1 MKASSVQQCCDECG
15 GEMSKA
21 HRWYHGKRY
30 CATCYARLFKRRLC
44 SGCGGSKRLPVFLPT
59 TQCDSCI
66 GVQPCIRCT
75 RSGRPVGRLTER
87 GPVCNSCSPYYRDS
101 EPCDLCGTPSP
112 RLTRVLRLDSTARC
126 CPTCASRDHETCPSC
141 RRHRLLVDTNDGVR
155 CCRLC
160 AEQPRRLCASCGKS
174 IPAGRG
180 RSCEECSWKR
190 SFQRRLDKE
199 VEQFGSPRTQ
209 EIFREFGHWLVAK
222 IGAQKAALKLKN
234 YVGFFL
240 FIEQSG
246 EGIPS
251 YRDLLRNYEP
261 EGLRRVRLAMGWLE
275 IRYGVVADP
284 VMREEFADRRR
295 IEQSLTALPP
305 GPAADLL
312 RRYNDLLISRIGSGK
327 LTLRSLRLALGVARE
342 FLAFASPTGEVLPVQ
357 RDLDRFLLERSG
369 QRASLEGFLGFLAQE
384 QGERL
389 RSELSER
396 AIAQAK
402 KHRLE
407 RKLAELIDG
416 GDEGAWV
423 STALHYFHGVKVGKK
438 HLTYTPAVEEGQ
450 AGFEVRVLENIYW
463 IPSAVGPKPEQ

>member
-1 MKASSVQQCCDECG
+1 M
-15 GEMSKA
+15 
-21 HRWYHGKRY
+21 
-30 CATCYARLFKRRLC
+30 
-44 SGCGGSKRLPVFLPT
+44 
-59 TQCDSCI
+59 
-66 GVQPCIRCT
+66 
-75 RSGRPVGRLTER
+75 
-87 GPVCNSCSPYYRDS
+87 
-101 EPCDLCGTPSP
+101 
-112 RLTRVLRLDSTARC
+112 
-126 CPTCASRDHETCPSC
+126 
-141 RRHRLLVDTNDGVR
+141 
-155 CCRLC
+155 
-160 AEQPRRLCASCGKS
+160 
-174 IPAGRG
+174 
-180 RSCEECSWKR
+180 
-190 SFQRRLDKE
+190 
-199 VEQFGSPRTQ
+199 
-209 EIFREFGHWLVAK
+209 
-222 IGAQKAALKLKN
+222 KLKN

-240 FIEQSG
+240 FIGQSG

-305 GPAADLL
+305 GPAANLL
-312 RRYNDLLISRIGSGK
+312 RRYNDVLISRIGSGK

-342 FLAFASPTGEVLPVQ
+342 FLVFASPTGEVLPVQ

-416 GDEGAWV
+416 RDEGAWV

-463 IPSAVGPKPEQ
+463 IPSAVGLKPEQ

>member
-1 MKASSVQQCCDECG
+1 M
-15 GEMSKA
+15 
-21 HRWYHGKRY
+21 
-30 CATCYARLFKRRLC
+30 
-44 SGCGGSKRLPVFLPT
+44 
-59 TQCDSCI
+59 
-66 GVQPCIRCT
+66 
-75 RSGRPVGRLTER
+75 
-87 GPVCNSCSPYYRDS
+87 
-101 EPCDLCGTPSP
+101 
-112 RLTRVLRLDSTARC
+112 
-126 CPTCASRDHETCPSC
+126 
-141 RRHRLLVDTNDGVR
+141 
-155 CCRLC
+155 
-160 AEQPRRLCASCGKS
+160 
-174 IPAGRG
+174 
-180 RSCEECSWKR
+180 
-190 SFQRRLDKE
+190 
-199 VEQFGSPRTQ
+199 
-209 EIFREFGHWLVAK
+209 VAK

-275 IRYGVVADP
+275 TRYGVVADP

-416 GDEGAWV
+416 RDEGAWV